1 MAARQDVQMQRATK
15 SALAGAALIANAKR
29 PFIRSRGLTIP
40 SFFAGW
46 ITTEAAPTLLAI
58 RGARVLRGLRRG
70 DYAGRG
76 GKVDGALE
84 AVVFAGLV
92 SLIVEGQR
100 TPEVFDGAMSPLVDQ
115 RFLDERPHGVRAGA
129 AVPVLY
135 GRNRRQLQR
144 NVSYVDRRGR
154 RSKLD
159 VSLPKTPAAPGT
171 LRPALLQV
179 HGGGWILGNKEQQG
193 LALLNHMA
201 AQGWVGFNMNYQLAP
216 KAKFPEQL
224 IDVKRAIAWIREHA
238 EQYQIDPNFIAVTG
252 GSAGG
257 YLTAM
262 AALTA
267 NDPEFQPEFESVD
280 TTIQAAVPFYG
291 VYDLLDTDN
300 AMVQGFREFLEQVVV
315 GTKIRDDRDRWERYS
330 PINRVHADAPPMM
343 ILHGTPDTLVPVEQA
358 RPFVERLAAASDH
371 VVLYVELPGANH
383 GFDIFPSARSVTT
396 VEYVERFLTGVH
408 EGRIK

>member
-1 MAARQDVQMQRATK
+1 
-15 SALAGAALIANAKR
+15 
-29 PFIRSRGLTIP
+29 
-40 SFFAGW
+40 
-46 ITTEAAPTLLAI
+46 
-58 RGARVLRGLRRG
+58 
-70 DYAGRG
+70 
-76 GKVDGALE
+76 
-84 AVVFAGLV
+84 
-92 SLIVEGQR
+92 
-100 TPEVFDGAMSPLVDQ
+100 
-115 RFLDERPHGVRAGA
+115 VRAGA